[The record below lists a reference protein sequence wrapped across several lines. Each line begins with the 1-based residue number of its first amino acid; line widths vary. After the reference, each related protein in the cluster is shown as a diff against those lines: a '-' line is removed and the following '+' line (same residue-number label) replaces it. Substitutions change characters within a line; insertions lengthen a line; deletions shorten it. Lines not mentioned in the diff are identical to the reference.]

1 MQDKNFQLNN
11 FNELVTTKY
20 KLYNGLF
27 LTLPYEELEFVGQQ
41 LPIFANQ
48 CATMLE
54 EGKNPTEIVE
64 AFIGSLANVTND
76 EEKLAVLFRVLQL
89 VERQVVLFDAL
100 EEAAFS
106 KINDMSGAG
115 TLDHL
120 VKKVGESGVEKKL
133 AEVINDFKVR
143 IVLTAHPTQF
153 YPEAVLEIISAL
165 SKAINENKLSEIKD
179 LLLQLGKTKFKN
191 PEKPTPFYEATSIIN
206 YLKQIFYEVFPQIQ
220 KNIVEVADMDIK
232 DVEDTA
238 IELGFWP
245 GGDRDGN
252 PFVVS
257 QTTRDVANELK
268 VSVLAMYLR
277 DVETMQKRLTF
288 EGVYPLVK
296 KVKSKLRST
305 IRSCFES
312 NTAGEDGIY
321 ENAAEFVSELLE
333 IRTLV
338 KEKHR
343 GLFIDHVDSLLIKA
357 KMFGF
362 FFASMDLR
370 QDSGIHEDIFCEI
383 FTKSN
388 SNFKGDIEYSEL
400 DFEARQK
407 FLEESLA
414 AKSISPALIPDEFS
428 EIGHETLK
436 SVQAAKDIQRNNGA
450 KGLHRYIISNTQAE
464 IHLFEVIALTALA
477 GWEGD
482 LTLDVT
488 PLFETIDD
496 LQNSEGVMSRL
507 YENEFYKG
515 HLASRGNIQYIMLG
529 FSDGTK
535 DGGYITANWS
545 IYKAKVN
552 LTRIA
557 RKYGIKVV
565 FFDGRGGPPARGGGN
580 THKFYRSLG
589 KAIEHD
595 RIQLTIQGQTISS
608 NFGHYD
614 AATYNMEELFTAG
627 LDTHLFNTDEGAL
640 NEDEMALIEEL
651 SQVSLKKYLDFK
663 GHELFVPYLEELT
676 PLKYY
681 DRLNIGSRPAKRKK
695 AAGLQFKD
703 LRAIPFVGSWSQIKQ
718 NIPGFFGIGS
728 GIKALIDAG
737 KEEQIKTMYNGSL
750 FFTTLVENAM
760 QSLKKTRL
768 TLTQYLEKDER
779 FGSFW
784 TIIKEEAELS
794 IEMIKR
800 ITGIDLLGT
809 DEVIKQS
816 VEMREQI
823 VLPLLV
829 IQQYALEIA
838 RKHDI
843 GENVLDEEKAEAYRK
858 LVVKSLAANINAS
871 RNSA

>member
-11 FNELVTTKY
+11 FEELVTTKY

-48 CATMLE
+48 CETMLG

-64 AFIGSLANVTND
+64 AFIDSLSNVTN
-76 EEKLAVLFRVLQL
+76 EEAKLAVLFRVLQL

-120 VKKVGESGVEKKL
+120 VKKVGESGAEKKL
-133 AEVINDFKVR
+133 AKVINDFKVR

-153 YPEAVLEIISAL
+153 YPEAVLEIISEL
-165 SKAINENKLSEIKD
+165 SKAIKENKLSEIRD

-206 YLKQIFYEVFPQIQ
+206 YLKQIFYDVFPQIQ
-220 KNIVEVADMDIK
+220 KNIVEVAEMDIN
-232 DVEDTA
+232 DVEGTA

-257 QTTRDVANELK
+257 QTTRDVAKELK
-268 VSVLAMYLR
+268 VSVLTMYLR

-296 KVKSKLRST
+296 MVKSKLRST
-305 IRSCFES
+305 IRNCFETGS
-312 NTAGEDGIY
+312 VGEDGLFA
-321 ENAAEFVSELLE
+321 NANEFVQALME
-333 IRTLV
+333 IRALIQD
-338 KEKHR
+338 KHR
-343 GLFIDHVDSLLIKA
+343 SLFIDYVDSLLIKA

-383 FTKSN
+383 FTQAN

-400 DFEARQK
+400 DFEARRK
-407 FLEESLA
+407 FLEESLIA
-414 AKSISPALIPDEFS
+414 RSISPALIPDTFS
-428 EIGHETLK
+428 EIGQETIK
-436 SVQAAKDIQRNNGA
+436 SIHAAKDIQNSNGT

-477 GWEGD
+477 GWESD

-507 YENEFYKG
+507 YENEFYKT

-608 NFGHYD
+608 NFGHHD

-627 LDTHLFNTDEGAL
+627 LDTHLFNTAEGAL
-640 NEDEMALIEEL
+640 NESEMALIEEL

-728 GIKALIDAG
+728 GIKALIDNG
-737 KEEQIKTMYNGSL
+737 KEEQVKAMYNESL

-768 TLTQYLEKDER
+768 ALTQYLEKDER
-779 FGSFW
+779 FGGFW
-784 TIIKEEAELS
+784 AIIKEEAELS

-809 DEVIKQS
+809 DEVIKKS

-843 GENVLDEEKAEAYRK
+843 GEKVLDEDKVEAYRK
-858 LVVKSLAANINAS
+858 LVVKSLATNINAS